1 MGKSYF
7 GDEKFRK
14 QIISS
19 MRIAILESWRICIL
33 LKPLVSVIEQLLVIT
48 LPNVDLQKV
57 SDLNDFHVK
66 MQKVEN
72 I

>member
-1 MGKSYF
+1 
-7 GDEKFRK
+7 
-14 QIISS
+14 
-19 MRIAILESWRICIL
+19 MRIAILESWRIFIL